1 VTRLGL
7 AALLAAL
14 CFAPH
19 ANATNDP
26 RCDSGDGRGRRN
38 LRVVGLTGDGRLICF
53 DEERPGRAKEIG
65 AISGLTSGDTALV
78 GIDFRVQDGL
88 LWGVG
93 NAGGVYTL
101 DVETAVATPAGAL
114 TVPLE
119 GTSFGVDFN
128 PAADRLRI
136 VSDTGQNLRHNVN
149 AGGVTL
155 EDGDLAYM
163 AGTPALGIAGAAYTN
178 NDLVPATATTLFDLD
193 TAQDQIALQAPPNA
207 GSLGVTGK
215 LGVDAEALAGFDV
228 YSVLDRNDATV
239 ANRGFAVLR
248 SAGVPSFYEVDL
260 LTGAARLEGAFRGA
274 DVVDIAIPLD
284 Q

>member
-1 VTRLGL
+1 VTRLAL
-7 AALLAAL
+7 AALFAAL
-14 CFAPH
+14 CLAPH
-19 ANATNDP
+19 ARAASDP
-26 RCDSGDGRGRRN
+26 PCDSGDGKGRRH
-38 LRVVGLTGDGRLICF
+38 LRVVGLTSDGRLVCF
-53 DEERPGRAKEIG
+53 NEERPGRAREIG

-101 DVETAVATPAGAL
+101 DVTSAVATPAGAL
-114 TVPLE
+114 TIPLE
-119 GTSFGVDFN
+119 GASFGVDFN

-155 EDGDLAYM
+155 EDTDLTA
-163 AGTPALGIAGAAYTN
+163 TGIAGAAYTN
-178 NDLVPATATTLFDLD
+178 NDLVASTATTLFDLD
-193 TAQDQIALQAPPNA
+193 STQDQVALQAPPNA
-207 GSLGVTGK
+207 GQLGATGK
-215 LGVDAEALAGFDV
+215 LGVDADALAGFDV
-228 YSVLDRNDATV
+228 YSVLDKDDVAI

-248 SAGVPSFYEVDL
+248 SGGVASFYEMNL
-260 LTGAARLEGAFRGA
+260 LTGASRSEGMFRDA
-274 DVVDIAIPLD
+274 DVVDIAVPLD

>member
-1 VTRLGL
+1 
-7 AALLAAL
+7 L
-14 CFAPH
+14 CFAASH

-26 RCDSGDGRGRRN
+26 ACDSGDGKGRRHV
-38 LRVVGLTGDGRLICF
+38 RVVGLTSDGRLVCF
-53 DEERPGRAKEIG
+53 SEERPKFAREIG
-65 AISGLTSGDTALV
+65 AISGLTSGDTSLV

-93 NAGGVYTL
+93 NAGGLYTL

-114 TVPLE
+114 TVALE

-155 EDGDLAYM
+155 EDADLFYT
-163 AGTPALGIAGAAYTN
+163 AGTPALGIGGAAYTN
-178 NDLVPATATTLFDLD
+178 NDLAATTATSLFDLD
-193 TAQDQIALQAPPNA
+193 TTQDQIALQAPPNN
-207 GSLGVTGK
+207 GSLGATGK
-215 LGVDAEALAGFDV
+215 LGVDAEAIAGFDV
-228 YSVLDRNDATV
+228 YSVLDRMDATA

-248 SAGVPSFYEVDL
+248 TGGMPSFYEIDL

-274 DVVDIAIPLD
+274 DVVDIAVPLD